1 MGREG
6 SGESGES
13 VGRVWGVCRLDCRVQ
28 MQMGAEADECR
39 GRWVQMQMGAR
50 MQMSADADGVGAQGR
65 ESWAARMGCVQVGG
79 VSGTTS
85 LSIQLSRES
94 GHPPDGK
101 RPPSLLTGI

>member
-1 MGREG
+1 
-6 SGESGES
+6 
-13 VGRVWGVCRLDCRVQ
+13 
-28 MQMGAEADECR
+28 MQMGAEADGCR

-85 LSIQLSRES
+85 LSSSAEKAATLPMEIYISCVNEEVGVGVLY
-94 GHPPDGK
+94 P
-101 RPPSLLTGI
+101 